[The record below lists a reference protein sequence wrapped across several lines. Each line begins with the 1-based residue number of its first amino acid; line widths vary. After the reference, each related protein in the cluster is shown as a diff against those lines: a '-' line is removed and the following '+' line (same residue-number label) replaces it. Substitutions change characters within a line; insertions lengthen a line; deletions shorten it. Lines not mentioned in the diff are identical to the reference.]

1 MNCKTWGGRP
11 SQWLKA
17 PPLRNDLAA
26 YQFDGAVMYVG
37 LTIENALQ
45 EREEYGPMNA
55 RQWRAKYTLKQ
66 LLDPEFR
73 LSRAGTN
80 DGGLKAMVAAHPGL
94 VGHWKQV
101 AQEV

>member
-11 SQWLKA
+11 SQWLQA

-45 EREEYGPMNA
+45 EREEYGPINA

-73 LSRAGTN
+73 LARAGEVG
-80 DGGLKAMVAAHPGL
+80 DSGLKALAAAFPGE
-94 VGHWKQV
+94 VGRWKQV
-101 AQEV
+101 AQ